1 MRRRCPL
8 SALAAT
14 TSGMPKTEREATALV
29 HAAIDGGITFM
40 DNAWEYNEGTSEI
53 RMGKAIKDRRDRV
66 FLMTKVCTHGRD
78 AQARHAAARGVT
90 PAAPHRLPGPVAGAR
105 VRVLQRT
112 RRSTSPRG
120 GVIEALTRAREQGK
134 VRYIGFTGHKDP
146 EIHLAMLRAR
156 FSVRQLP
163 AAAEWLRR
171 DVPQL
176 RAACPPG
183 AGAARHCRNRDE
195 EPRRR
200 RQGR

>member
-53 RMGKAIKDRRDRV
+53 RMGKAIEDRRDRV

-90 PAAPHRLPGPVAGAR
+90 PAAPHRLPRPLAGPR

-112 RRSTSPRG
+112 RRSTSPR
-120 GVIEALTRAREQGK
+120 AASSRRSTRARAQGK
-134 VRYIGFTGHKDP
+134 VRYVGFTGHKDP
-146 EIHLAMLRAR
+146 EIHLRDAGAR
-156 FSVRQLP
+156 ISVRQLP

-176 RAACPPG
+176 RAARAAG
-183 AGAARHCRNRDE
+183 AGPPRH
-195 EPRRR
+195 R
-200 RQGR
+200 RQSG